1 MTAPDSRYI
10 EALKYLGHFGYLDR
24 VKVENFSLF
33 DSFEESIKSFQGFF
47 GLRESGQL
55 DDETVS
61 AMRKPRCGV
70 RDVKMRDGEV
80 KEVEVSESHGK
91 ERPKR
96 YSFYDSFFFQD
107 IMDLFGSRMKSFDTP
122 SRLNLT
128 YRISNY
134 PSAVRMSKK
143 QVELQI
149 REAFSLWSG
158 VTDLTFTERSY
169 GPVHMDIR
177 FESR

>member
-1 MTAPDSRYI
+1 MTAPDRMEQLNMTAPDSRYI

-24 VKVENFSLF
+24 VKAENFSLF

-122 SRLNLT
+122 SR
-128 YRISNY
+128 
-134 PSAVRMSKK
+134 
-143 QVELQI
+143 
-149 REAFSLWSG
+149 
-158 VTDLTFTERSY
+158 
-169 GPVHMDIR
+169 
-177 FESR
+177 